1 MIKLVNYF
9 HMYASIWENFL
20 PKISGGDQKS
30 ICGTLYTFIHKTD
43 TLVLD
48 LSYVL
53 QVSSLHC
60 VTVLPYLVEKPMW
73 REIHFAF
80 WLPFLNLHFINFVVV
95 TNDRKS
101 NICRSEFFL
110 SFFLARIFFDCLIW
124 FGSNLYILSIG
135 FGMNFGLN

>member
-1 MIKLVNYF
+1 MKLVKNLEF
-9 HMYASIWENFL
+9 NASIWENFL

-60 VTVLPYLVEKPMW
+60 THV
-73 REIHFAF
+73 RFA
-80 WLPFLNLHFINFVVV
+80 
-95 TNDRKS
+95 S
-101 NICRSEFFL
+101 FL
-110 SFFLARIFFDCLIW
+110 SGGFTTMAVINPPERKLAKRTSVHWADQCRYEQKSESTKRLFQRP
-124 FGSNLYILSIG
+124 
-135 FGMNFGLN
+135 